1 MKKLFSKSKI
11 LYYILGLI
19 SGVIILSSLFF
30 MTQYRYVRVNYSLSS
45 AGEVEFLE
53 SNSVNST
60 DQSKLF
66 TFINDLANRAYE
78 EKGSTEAQAA
88 IDNNKIFSTILEKDS
103 DDNYKYLSYEV
114 IDNGWVQQNKYQYKY
129 DVFKTV
135 REFRVKADN
144 LNTMIL
150 VFGLIS
156 LIMFAGLLILSNH
169 NRKIY
174 YKENLIGG
182 VLLPLVNIVLMIVLI
197 INCLG
202 LVSDIS
208 DPTKNAIYNMFSVS
222 QNSSVAENI
231 GVAVTDATNTAQI
244 KNIISNFNVTPI
256 TAIVYMIMFALVAA
270 YNAFLIV
277 FAVLKY
283 NDTAKER
290 KEVLDRARLV
300 GEKS

>member
-1 MKKLFSKSKI
+1 MKKLFNKSKI

-45 AGEVEFLE
+45 TGEVEYLE
-53 SNSVNST
+53 SNSVNSS

-66 TFINDLANRAYE
+66 IFINDLANRSYE
-78 EKGSTEAQAA
+78 KKGSTEAQSV
-88 IDNNKIFSTILEKDS
+88 IDNNDTFSTVLTKDS
-103 DDNYKYLSYEV
+103 EDNYKYLSYEV
-114 IDNGWVQQNKYQYKY
+114 IDNGWVKQNKYVYKTEI
-129 DVFKTV
+129 FEMV
-135 REFRVKADN
+135 RDFRVKADN
-144 LNTMIL
+144 INNMIL
-150 VFGLIS
+150 IFGIIS
-156 LIMFAGLLILSNH
+156 LVMFAGLLIISNH
-169 NRKIY
+169 DRKIY

-182 VLLPLVNIVLMIVLI
+182 ILLPLVNVVLMVVLI

-208 DPTKNAIYNMFSVS
+208 DPTKNAIYNIFSVS
-222 QNSSVAENI
+222 QNSTVAENI
-231 GVAVTDATNTAQI
+231 GVAVTDATNTSQI
-244 KNIISNFNVTPI
+244 NNIISNFNVTPS
-256 TAIVYMIMFALVAA
+256 TAIVYMIGFALVAA
-270 YNAFLIV
+270 YNVFLII